1 MSKTGRRKKPSN
13 RNSLGEDKKPLKD
26 VEKKLIAELMRNSR
40 RSDRELSKVIGVS
53 QPTVSRI
60 VKRLEKEGLIR
71 EYTMIPDFQKLGYEL
86 VALTFV
92 KLDKT
97 LTQEEV
103 EKAREGTRE
112 RLKQTR
118 FPIIM
123 LERGMG
129 LGYDGVLVSLYE
141 NYTSYTEHM
150 NMLRTLPF
158 LEQGHVE
165 SFIISLDAKT
175 CYRSLTLKIVADHLL
190 KMNKAPGRS

>member
-13 RNSLGEDKKPLKD
+13 RNSLEEDRKPLKD

-97 LTQEEV
+97 LTQEEI
-103 EKAREGTRE
+103 EKAREATRE

-129 LGYDGVLVSLYE
+129 LGYDGVLVSLYD

-150 NMLRTLPF
+150 NMLRTFPF
-158 LEQGHVE
+158 LELAHME
-165 SFIISLDAKT
+165 SFIISLDDKIR
-175 CYRSLTLKIVADHLL
+175 YRPLTLKIVADHLL
-190 KMNKAPGRS
+190 KMNRAPS

>member
-13 RNSLGEDKKPLKD
+13 RNSFEEDKKPMKD
-26 VEKKLIAELMRNSR
+26 VEKKLIAELMRNAR

-60 VKRLEKEGLIR
+60 VKRLEKEGRIK

-86 VALTFV
+86 VALTFL

-97 LTQEEV
+97 LTQEEI
-103 EKAREGTRE
+103 EKARETTRE

-129 LGYDGVLVSLYE
+129 LGYDGVLVSLYD
-141 NYTSYTEHM
+141 NYISYTEHM
-150 NMLRTLPF
+150 NILRTYPF
-158 LEQGHVE
+158 LELGHME
-165 SFIISLDAKT
+165 SFIISLNAKT
-175 CYRSLTLKIVADHLL
+175 RCRPLTLKIVADHLL
-190 KMNKAPGRS
+190 KMNKASK

>member
-13 RNSLGEDKKPLKD
+13 RNSLEEDKKPLKD

-71 EYTMIPDFQKLGYEL
+71 EFTMIPDFQKLGYEL

-97 LTQEEV
+97 LTQEEI
-103 EKAREGTRE
+103 EKAREATRE

-129 LGYDGVLVSLYE
+129 LGYDAVLVSLYE
-141 NYTSYTEHM
+141 NYTNYTEHM
-150 NMLRTLPF
+150 NMLRTFPF
-158 LEQGHVE
+158 LELAHME
-165 SFIISLDAKT
+165 SFIISLDEKIR
-175 CYRSLTLKIVADHLL
+175 YRPLTLKIVADHLL
-190 KMNKAPGRS
+190 KMNKAAK

>member
-1 MSKTGRRKKPSN
+1 MSETGRRKKPTN
-13 RNSLGEDKKPLKD
+13 KNSPEEDRKPMKD

-71 EYTMIPDFQKLGYEL
+71 EYTMIPDFRKLGYEL
-86 VALTFV
+86 VAVTFV

-97 LTQEEV
+97 LAQEEI
-103 EKAREGTRE
+103 EKARETARE

-129 LGYDGVLVSLYE
+129 LGHDGVLVSLHE
-141 NYTSYTEHM
+141 NYTSYTEYM
-150 NMLRTLPF
+150 NQLRTFTF
-158 LEQGHVE
+158 LELGYME
-165 SFIISLDAKT
+165 SFIISLDDKIR
-175 CYRSLTLKIVADHLL
+175 YKPLTLKILADHLL
-190 KMNKAPGRS
+190 KMNKTAK

>member
-1 MSKTGRRKKPSN
+1 MSKTGRWKKPSN
-13 RNSLGEDKKPLKD
+13 RNSLEEDKKPLKD
-26 VEKKLIAELMRNSR
+26 VEKKLVAELMRNSR

-97 LTQEEV
+97 LTQEET
-103 EKAREGTRE
+103 EKAREATRE
-112 RLKQTR
+112 SLKQTP

-150 NMLRTLPF
+150 NTLRTFPF
-158 LEQGHVE
+158 LELTHME
-165 SFIISLDAKT
+165 SFIISLDEKIR
-175 CYRSLTLKIVADHLL
+175 YRPLTLKIVADHLL
-190 KMNKAPGRS
+190 KMNKAAR

>member
-13 RNSLGEDKKPLKD
+13 KNSLEEHKKPMKD

-60 VKRLEKEGLIR
+60 VKRLEKEGLIK

-92 KLDKT
+92 RLEKT
-97 LTQEEV
+97 LPQEEI
-103 EKAREGTRE
+103 EKARETARE
-112 RLKQTR
+112 WLKQTR
-118 FPIIM
+118 VPIIM

-129 LGYDGVLVSLYE
+129 LGYDGVLVSLHE
-141 NYTSYTEHM
+141 SYTSYTEYM
-150 NMLRTLPF
+150 NQLRTFTF
-158 LEQGHVE
+158 LELGNME
-165 SFIISLDAKT
+165 SFIISLDDKIR
-175 CYRSLTLKIVADHLL
+175 YKPLTLKILADHLL
-190 KMNKAPGRS
+190 KMNKASR

>member
-1 MSKTGRRKKPSN
+1 MSKTRRRKKPSN
-13 RNSLGEDKKPLKD
+13 RNSLEEDKKPMKD

-97 LTQEEV
+97 LTQEQI
-103 EKAREGTRE
+103 EKAREAARE
-112 RLKQTR
+112 WLKQNR
-118 FPIIM
+118 VPIVM

-129 LGYDGVLVSLYE
+129 LGYDGVLVSLHE

-150 NMLRTLPF
+150 NQLRTFTF
-158 LEQGHVE
+158 LELAHME
-165 SFIISLDAKT
+165 SFIISLDDKIR
-175 CYRSLTLKIVADHLL
+175 YRPLTLKIVADHLL
-190 KMNKAPGRS
+190 KMNKASK